1 MSERKVA
8 IKVKNVSKTYR
19 QYKNNMQKI
28 QFLLLKRDVGIKE
41 PVLKKVSFEIMQ
53 GEKVGIIGMERS
65 GKSTLMRILGGII
78 RPDSGKVTV
87 EGSVLPIMDVR
98 LGFDAVM
105 SGKDNYIVMSTA
117 LGRSSDV
124 IKAHED
130 SVFEFAQLTDLKD
143 EPVRNY
149 PKYAPGRLGFVTATE
164 IDSDIVL
171 YDAGFAFGNNAW
183 NQACR
188 NRMKEL
194 VSGDVTFVMTVKKV
208 ADAAALC
215 ERGIVLRDG
224 TVAFDG
230 NFEDAVE
237 YYKKTRKKARGKTAK
252 DKDLNTEVVNAEE
265 EAAEEEERIE
275 EQDED

>member
-41 PVLKKVSFEIMQ
+41 PVLKKVSFEIME
-53 GEKVGIIGMERS
+53 GEKVGIIGQERS

-98 LGFDAVM
+98 LGFDAAM
-105 SGKDNYIVMSTA
+105 SGKDNYVVMSTA

-130 SVFEFAQLTDLKD
+130 SVFEFAKLTDMKD
-143 EPVRNY
+143 EQVRNY
-149 PKYAPGRLGFVTATE
+149 PKGAPGRLGFATATE
-164 IDSDIVL
+164 IGSDIIL
-171 YDAGFAFGNNAW
+171 YDAGFAFGSNAW
-183 NQACR
+183 NLACR

-194 VSGDVTFVMTVKKV
+194 ISGDVTFVMTVKKV
-208 ADAAALC
+208 ADASELC

-230 NFEDAVE
+230 SFKDAVE
-237 YYKKTRKKARGKTAK
+237 YYKKTRKKSHGKAAK
-252 DKDLNTEVVNAEE
+252 AEDVNAEAVNAE
-265 EAAEEEERIE
+265 DETTEEEERIE